1 MSKGPPKSY
10 IILDGFK
17 WPSFVFPP
25 ENFDR
30 IRNLDFREGDVV
42 LNTYPKCGTNWTSYM
57 LWEILNKGL
66 PPPQP
71 EELMERIP
79 FVDML
84 GVSAFESTKE
94 TPRLLTTHIALPH
107 FPFNP
112 TVKYVVTIRNPF
124 DCSVSFYHFTNKKFA
139 SLGIPMTFDQCF
151 ETFYTGEVPYGDYF
165 DHLLSWY
172 EKRNEPNVLLLLY
185 EEMIE
190 DRKKAVLDVARFL
203 GEEHLRNMEGQTL
216 EKVLEHT
223 SFNYMKAQLDY
234 NSLGKEMKG
243 KADDSMI
250 VIRKGIVGDWK
261 SCFTESQKLRL
272 KEKMEERLKGTEL
285 LDYWM
290 KTLNL

>member
-1 MSKGPPKSY
+1 MSQGPKSY

-17 WPSFVFPP
+17 WPAFGFPQ

-30 IRNLDFREGDVV
+30 IRKLDFREGDVV

-57 LWEILNKGL
+57 LWEILNQGL

-71 EELMERIP
+71 EVLMERIP
-79 FVDML
+79 FVDMK
-84 GVSAFESTKE
+84 GVTAFESPKA
-94 TPRLLTTHIALPH
+94 TPRLLTTHIALPY
-107 FPFNP
+107 FPFKS
-112 TVKYVVTIRNPF
+112 TVKYVVTTRNPF
-124 DCSVSFYHFTNKKFA
+124 DCCVSLHHFTYKMLA
-139 SLGIPMTFDQCF
+139 ARGIPMTFDQSF
-151 ETFYTGEVPYGDYF
+151 ESFFTGEGPYGDYF

-172 EKRNEPNVLLLLY
+172 EKRDEPNVLMLLY
-185 EEMIE
+185 EEMIQ
-190 DRKKAVLDVARFL
+190 DRKKAVLEVARFL

-223 SFNYMKAQLDY
+223 SFDYMKAKLDY
-234 NSLGKEMKG
+234 SNLENEVSK
-243 KADDSMI
+243 DHSM
-250 VIRKGIVGDWK
+250 VLIRKGIVGDWK

-272 KEKMEERLKGTEL
+272 KAKMEEKLKGTQL